1 MRRFCRRGVAFVVI
15 ILLLLAVLVG
25 LTWESEW
32 LPDGFANLVSSQAL
46 TSAEPVE
53 GGADGADLVATTS
66 TARQTT
72 STTSSKPRDDGLSL
86 FCFAWTP
93 RRKFDEQ
100 LLSEVRIQFAKCDG
114 HVFYTDMGSPGA
126 EEDDFVRVKLPAQK
140 VSRDKGGW
148 LYHRN
153 MVGLMPAL
161 TNLLGS
167 KLIERYDW
175 FINSELD
182 HFLSPARAR
191 ANIAAYVSHIDTPED
206 RPVMLMWGNAFVFN
220 RKLLQEL
227 QKYWHTLGV
236 TASDNGTKDEAI
248 AVGCPMFMKGKAEW
262 PGSCS
267 QDIIYPALAWDILPK
282 ISKQKVMTLG
292 DPGCGHPSKF
302 QNKELPLGCWEMQQ
316 NPLGGESLQGEL
328 KAIRVLADM
337 ESLNAEA
344 AESYCVAHGD
354 PLAKNCKKFHDGRHV
369 AVIHHVNNLAVHS
382 LARQLLDHETVGAV
396 ASSTAAGAVAGA
408 APLQTAVST
417 SKAPAPFLATASPTA
432 GSSVPVSQMG
442 HSVSD
447 IPVSRPNRLST
458 NMTLFCFAWSP
469 RRKNDE
475 GVLNEVRKQYRKC
488 DGHLFFT
495 DTASPNKT
503 DEEDFVRIIVPQQ
516 RLARG
521 HGQWLYHRNMV
532 GLMPSWEYLLQSG
545 VADQYDWLLNSELDH
560 FLSPSRAKENIE
572 AYLQKM
578 EEGNNEDKLA
588 VDGPI
593 MLMWGNAFVFNR
605 KFVQALKEHWPV
617 VGQVAST
624 DNQTSKEGRAVG
636 CPLFMKGRSEWPD
649 SCSQDIIYPTLAMNV
664 LPPLKVKVAFPGAS
678 GCGQH
683 SKNRKNREY
692 PLGCWEMQQNP
703 LQGESEAGELAAIK
717 ELAQMATFKAKSEA
731 KAYCDRHDLEVMQKN
746 CMKFWDGRRVPL
758 IHHLHT
764 VSEHVLARTLLDNDP
779 DP

>member
-1 MRRFCRRGVAFVVI
+1 MHLMREISRGRAAELGTPLYS
-15 ILLLLAVLVG
+15 LLK
-25 LTWESEW
+25 ER
-32 LPDGFANLVSSQAL
+32 
-46 TSAEPVE
+46 
-53 GGADGADLVATTS
+53 
-66 TARQTT
+66 AR
-72 STTSSKPRDDGLSL
+72 
-86 FCFAWTP
+86 
-93 RRKFDEQ
+93 
-100 LLSEVRIQFAKCDG
+100 LSEVEDRSFKLARVREMQTSRMLEKEISQEDIPPVPAVSGPFRRPSVVRPSSPLQGKSLPASQQPSVGPDG
-114 HVFYTDMGSPGA
+114 QLQDFWSSLHVDQEGDQGGLEDEEHEERSEGEGEAWEIPAESSFEGPDEGSPEGDEAMQTVRALSDAPRGVSVANSSFSEDTLRSTFSKSKQSRQSTA
-126 EEDDFVRVKLPAQK
+126 EVVPGFGRAGRKATLRSSHTGDLQNNLIGTRFVFCNK
-140 VSRDKGGW
+140 
-148 LYHRN
+148 
-153 MVGLMPAL
+153 
-161 TNLLGS
+161 
-167 KLIERYDW
+167 
-175 FINSELD
+175 
-182 HFLSPARAR
+182 
-191 ANIAAYVSHIDTPED
+191 
-206 RPVMLMWGNAFVFN
+206 VFN

-337 ESLNAEA
+337 ET
-344 AESYCVAHGD
+344 ESYCVAHGD

-432 GSSVPVSQMG
+432 G
-442 HSVSD
+442 
-447 IPVSRPNRLST
+447 
-458 NMTLFCFAWSP
+458 
-469 RRKNDE
+469 
-475 GVLNEVRKQYRKC
+475 VLNEVRKQYRKC

-521 HGQWLYHRNMV
+521 HGQWLYHRNM
-532 GLMPSWEYLLQSG
+532 
-545 VADQYDWLLNSELDH
+545 
-560 FLSPSRAKENIE
+560 
-572 AYLQKM
+572 
-578 EEGNNEDKLA
+578 EGNNEDKLA

-683 SKNRKNREY
+683 SKNRKNRDRRGVFGCQLQKQRKGIAISSKGSIASLFRSQEY

-717 ELAQMATFKAKSEA
+717 DRNTLTPNMWAKKLSTRPSIIEFTAQ
-731 KAYCDRHDLEVMQKN
+731 
-746 CMKFWDGRRVPL
+746 
-758 IHHLHT
+758 
-764 VSEHVLARTLLDNDP
+764 
-779 DP
+779 